1 VVHNVKLEIMEK
13 NIEVAPSVT
22 QRTWTFNGTVPAPVL
37 GGRVGDTFSI
47 TLVNHQ
53 SELYFGPLKAGDYS
67 KMTEFAPDAVV
78 FNGHYAQYANRPIQV
93 QHGQRVRIW
102 VLDEGPSENSSFH
115 VVGGI
120 WDTVYKEVP
129 TRFAQ
134 VLSPVGRRLST

>member
-1 VVHNVKLEIMEK
+1 
-13 NIEVAPSVT
+13 
-22 QRTWTFNGTVPAPVL
+22 
-37 GGRVGDTFSI
+37 
-47 TLVNHQ
+47 
-53 SELYFGPLKAGDYS
+53 
-67 KMTEFAPDAVV
+67 MTEFAPDAVV